1 MDPAALRQKLTELI
15 ATWENEVV
23 EFKEATDSFSTNDIG
38 KYFSALSNEANLKDT
53 DAGWLVFGV
62 NNRQRSVVGTTY
74 REDPERLDGL
84 KQQITDSAD
93 PPTTFRHIHT
103 LRVNDQRVVMME
115 VPPAPRGIPIGWKG
129 HYYAR
134 SGESLAPLG
143 ISKQDEIRAQT
154 LEGDWSAQL
163 VKGATLD
170 DLDPDAVEVARNNF
184 ALKHPNRIDPEK
196 VRGWPVATLLDRAR
210 VTQRGQVTRAALLLL
225 GRSECAFL
233 LSPHPAQITWKLV
246 GQETAYEHF
255 APPFLLTTSQ
265 LYQRIRNIQLR
276 LLPDD
281 KLLPHEVSKYD
292 QKVVLEALHNCIAHQ
307 DYRQNQRIVVTEKPD
322 RLVFE
327 NAGRFFEG
335 EPEDY
340 VRGDKTPRAY
350 RNPYLVQAMVELT
363 MIDQMG
369 YGIQRMYETQRKRYL
384 PMPDYEVS
392 GEAVKMTLY
401 GGVVDPAYTRVL
413 MENGGLQLT
422 DVLALD
428 RVQKGLEV
436 PDAAIQ
442 SLKRKGLVAG
452 RKPRFR
458 VSAAVAAASAKKAE
472 YIKTRAFDD
481 QHYADLILE
490 YLSKFGSAS
499 RKEVDKLLWDKL
511 SDVLNEAQKK
521 NKISNILSRLRSNG
535 AIINAGSRTAPHWKK
550 IEQNR
555 NIV

>member
-1 MDPAALRQKLTELI
+1 MDTAALRQKLTELI

-23 EFKEATDSFSTNDIG
+23 EFKEVSNDYDTDKIG
-38 KYFSALSNEANLKDT
+38 RYFSAMANEANLRDVST
-53 DAGWLVFGV
+53 GWLVFGV
-62 NNRQRSVVGTTY
+62 SNKTRSVVGTGY
-74 REDPERLDGL
+74 RTERERLEGL
-84 KQQITDSAD
+84 KHQIAQDAD
-93 PPTTFRHIHT
+93 PRTTFRQIHE
-103 LRVNDQRVVMME
+103 VEVDGMRVVMFE
-115 VPPAPRGIPIGWKG
+115 IPAAPRGIPIAWKG

-143 ISKQDEIRAQT
+143 IPKQDEIRSQASV
-154 LEGDWSAQL
+154 GDWTAQL
-163 VKGATLD
+163 VEGATLD
-170 DLDPDAVEVARNNF
+170 DLDPAAVERARANF
-184 ALKHPNRIDPEK
+184 AQKHQNRIDSED
-196 VRGWPVATLLDRAR
+196 VRGWPVATLLDRAK

-225 GRSECAFL
+225 GRAESAYL
-233 LSPHPAQITWKLV
+233 LSPHPAQMTWKLV

-255 APPFLLTTSQ
+255 GPPFLLTTSQ

-281 KLLPHEVSKYD
+281 ELLPHEVSKYD

-307 DYRQNQRIVVTEKPD
+307 DYGQNQRVIVTEKPD
-322 RLVFE
+322 RLVLE

-340 VRGDKTPRAY
+340 VRGDKTPRGY
-350 RNPYLVQAMVELT
+350 RNPYLVQAMVELN

-392 GEAVKMTLY
+392 GDAVVMTLY

-436 PDAAIQ
+436 PDAALQ
-442 SLKRKGLVAG
+442 ALKRKRLIEG

-481 QHYADLILE
+481 QHYADMVVEFLR
-490 YLSKFGSAS
+490 KFGSAS
-499 RKEVDKLLWDKL
+499 RKDVDELLWDKL
-511 SDVLNEAQKK
+511 SDALDDTQKR
-521 NKISNILSRLRSNG
+521 NKIGNLLSSLRNKG
-535 AIINAGSRTAPHWKK
+535 VIFNAGSRPAPTWKLR
-550 IEQNR
+550 E
-555 NIV
+555 

>member
-1 MDPAALRQKLTELI
+1 MTPNALRQKLTDLI
-15 ATWENEVV
+15 DTWENEVV
-23 EFKEATDSFSTNDIG
+23 EFKEASSDYDTDKIG
-38 KYFSALSNEANLKDT
+38 RYFSALANEANLRGV

-62 NNRQRSVVGTTY
+62 SNKTRAVVGTNY
-74 REDPERLDGL
+74 RPDRERLDGL
-84 KQQITDSAD
+84 KQQIAQGAD
-93 PPTTFRHIHT
+93 PTCTFRQ
-103 LRVNDQRVVMME
+103 LYEVNVDGARLVMME
-115 VPPAPRGIPIGWKG
+115 IPPAPRGIPIAWQG

-134 SGESLAPLG
+134 SGESLSPMNLAKL
-143 ISKQDEIRAQT
+143 DEIRAQT
-154 LEGDWSAQL
+154 LHTDWSAQL
-163 VKGATLD
+163 VEGATLD
-170 DLDPDAVEVARNNF
+170 DLDPAAIERARSDF
-184 ALKHPNRIDPEK
+184 ALKHQNRISPDE
-196 VRGWPVATLLDRAR
+196 VRGWSVGSLLDRAK

-225 GRSECAFL
+225 GRAESAYL

-246 GQETAYEHF
+246 GQESAYEHF
-255 APPFLLTTSQ
+255 GPPFLLATSQ

-281 KLLPHEVSKYD
+281 ELLPHEVSKYD

-307 DYRQNQRIVVTEKPD
+307 DYRQHQRIIVTERPD

-335 EPEDY
+335 VPEDY
-340 VRGDKTPRAY
+340 VRGDKSPRGY
-350 RNPYLVQAMVELT
+350 RNPYLVQAMVELN

-369 YGIQRMYETQRKRYL
+369 YGIQQMYETQRRRYL

-392 GEAVKMTLY
+392 ADAVEMTIY

-413 MENGGLQLT
+413 MENGGLQLI

-436 PDAAIQ
+436 PDGAIQ
-442 SLKRKGLVAG
+442 ALKRKGLVEG

-458 VSAAVAAASAKKAE
+458 VSAAVAAASSKQAE

-481 QHYADLILE
+481 QHYADLVLQ

-499 RKEVDKLLWDKL
+499 RKEIDNLLWDKL
-511 SDVLNEAQKK
+511 SDALDDAQKK
-521 NKISNILSRLRSNG
+521 SKIGNVLSKLRVEG
-535 AIINAGSRTAPHWKK
+535 AIFNAASRTAPEWKLC
-550 IEQNR
+550 E
-555 NIV
+555 